1 MIEGFIRGLRQPE
14 YVHVLLNPLPVYGL
28 LIAWIGLLIA
38 FFSKSRRAQITA
50 LVLVLV
56 SSLSAWPVYEFGQ
69 QGYDR
74 VLSMTD
80 EDGERWLDEHE
91 DRAED
96 LIWIF
101 YALAVL
107 SAVAIAAPMK
117 WPKSSAPLVIAVVF
131 LAAVTLGTGYYIA
144 YAGGKIRHREFRN
157 EPAPPKRSAEEHL
170 SNRRSSVAAFA
181 AANARALATR
191 APASVESCTSRSI
204 AKSAAS
210 NNIPPRSRNRS
221 AFSI

>member
-1 MIEGFIRGLRQPE
+1 MIDSVLRGLRQPE

-38 FFSKSRRAQITA
+38 FFSKSRRAQIAT
-50 LVLVLV
+50 LVLVLI

-80 EDGERWLDEHE
+80 EDGERWLDEHQ

-101 YALAVL
+101 YVLAAL
-107 SAVAIAAPMK
+107 SAFAVAAPIKWSKSSMPLAIA
-117 WPKSSAPLVIAVVF
+117 VI
-131 LAAVTLGTGYYIA
+131 LLGAVTLGTGAYIA
-144 YAGGKIRHREFRN
+144 YAGGRVRHREFRN
-157 EPAPPKRSAEEHL
+157 EPAPSKRPEH
-170 SNRRSSVAAFA
+170 
-181 AANARALATR
+181 
-191 APASVESCTSRSI
+191 EH
-204 AKSAAS
+204 
-210 NNIPPRSRNRS
+210 
-221 AFSI
+221 